1 MTPLLLV
8 MLGGALGSGGRYLTG
23 RVLTEAL
30 GPGFPYG
37 TLAVNWV
44 GGLAMGILAGVLART
59 GGAEGWRMFIGVGIL
74 GGYTTF
80 SSFSLDTITL
90 IERGQV
96 TLALSYVALSLFGSL
111 AALWAGLWMT
121 RIFA

>member
-23 RVLTEAL
+23 RVLTDAL

-44 GGLAMGILAGVLART
+44 GCLAMGILAGVLART

-96 TLALSYVALSLFGSL
+96 TWALAYVALSLFGSL
-111 AALWAGLWMT
+111 AALWAGLWIT

>member
-1 MTPLLLV
+1 

-23 RVLTEAL
+23 RVLTDAL

-37 TLAVNWV
+37 TLAVNWF
-44 GGLAMGILAGVLART
+44 GCLAMGVLAGVLART
-59 GGAEGWRMFIGVGIL
+59 GAGEGWRLFIGVGIL

-90 IERGQV
+90 IERGQGV
-96 TLALSYVALSLFGSL
+96 WPWPISPSRCWARWPRYGLGFG
-111 AALWAGLWMT
+111 
-121 RIFA
+121 